1 MSLRKK
7 ELSLFLRSL
16 TRHRQLLKAMVR
28 ELGGSSSSSS
38 YSSSYSSYSSYSSS
52 SAAYSYGGDDH
63 GCGKHTLFELV
74 HYGTSYKVL

>member
-1 MSLRKK
+1 MRKK

-38 YSSSYSSYSSYSSS
+38 YSSSYSSYSSS